1 MKKIYFEEPEMEVV
15 RFNARDLII
24 TNSCTSG
31 VSDDADYEQ
40 EITYDDTGDDCDD
53 VVLDD

>member
-1 MKKIYFEEPEMEVV
+1 MKKKLFEDPEMEVV

-31 VSDDADYEQ
+31 VSDDADLEQ
-40 EITYDDTGDDCDD
+40 EITYDTGDDCDD